1 MFTTEIHVHIHSIID
16 AARGQYVFTEFRGNL
31 RVEDITRLLIS
42 LESVAIQHFRPDI
55 AIITGGIST
64 FHRMSEISGAVAR
77 RNLTDQTTIAQDL
90 RLKFLD
96 IQIGRDLFQYMIIHI
111 QIRGGQ
117 ILRRSEALSILATLN
132 HLVYKGLRYYL
143 AGLVMFS
150 VHFQYLR
157 LNGPMLID
165 LRR

>member
-1 MFTTEIHVHIHSIID
+1 
-16 AARGQYVFTEFRGNL
+16 
-31 RVEDITRLLIS
+31 
-42 LESVAIQHFRPDI
+42 
-55 AIITGGIST
+55 
-64 FHRMSEISGAVAR
+64 MSEISGAVAR